1 MNNEYLKQ
9 KRVFSFSLGCDKNR
23 VDLEHLLYSL
33 KEYGFKLTDNIDEAE
48 IIFINTCAFIEPARV
63 EAIDVILTAIS
74 KKKQGIAEKII
85 VGGCLPQRNLDELKA
100 SLPEVDYFLDFKKN
114 NEIINVIENL
124 YDVKQSKLVEY
135 ATKRV
140 LTTLPHYAYLK
151 IADGCSNSCA
161 YCAIPRIRGRYRSI
175 PLEDLIKEAKDL
187 VSGGVK
193 ELIIVAQDITRYGLD
208 IGSNLIALLKELI
221 KIKDLQW
228 IRLHYLYPE
237 LVNDEL
243 LNFIKNE
250 EKICKYV
257 DIPLQHIDDTILK
270 NMNRR
275 SSENDLRCLINKIKT
290 NYPEISVRSTFIV
303 GFPGETRKQ
312 FKKLCNFLKESKL
325 ENVGFFPYFREPNT
339 KAYFYKKQI
348 PEYIK
353 RRRLKKIQ
361 NLQGDIA
368 LFNNISKIGEV
379 HKAIIDYYD
388 EVNNYF
394 VARTEFCSPDVD
406 FCVIIKDEVKVGEF
420 YNIEI
425 TDVSEIGYKGVVK

>member
-1 MNNEYLKQ
+1 MNREILLQ
-9 KRVFSFSLGCDKNR
+9 KKVFAFSLGCDKNR
-23 VDLEHLLYSL
+23 VDLEHLLYLL
-33 KEYGFKLTDNIDEAE
+33 KEYGLKLTNNIDEAE

-63 EAIDVILTAIS
+63 EAIDAILTAINM
-74 KKKQGIAEKII
+74 KKQGIAEKII
-85 VGGCLPQRNLDELKA
+85 VGGCLPQRNLDELKE
-100 SLPEVDYFLDFKKN
+100 SLPEVDYFIDFKKN
-114 NEIINVIENL
+114 NEIINVLENL
-124 YDVKQSKLVEY
+124 YDMKQSKVVECT
-135 ATKRV
+135 TKRV

-151 IADGCSNSCA
+151 ISDGCSNSCA

-175 PLEDLIKEAKDL
+175 PLDDLIKEAKEL
-187 VSGGVK
+187 VANGVK
-193 ELIIVAQDITRYGLD
+193 ELILVAQDVTRYGID
-208 IGSNLIALLKELI
+208 IGTNLLELLKELV

-257 DIPLQHIDDTILK
+257 DIPLQHIDDIVLK

-275 SSENDLRCLINKIKT
+275 SSETDLRELIKKLKT
-290 NYPEISVRSTFIV
+290 KYPEISIRSTFIV

-312 FKKLCNFLKESKL
+312 FKKLCNFLKEAKL
-325 ENVGFFPYFREPNT
+325 DNVGFFPYYREPNT
-339 KAYFYKKQI
+339 KSYFYKKQI

-368 LFNNISKIGEV
+368 LFNNITKIGEV

-420 YNIEI
+420 YNVEI
-425 TDVSEIGYKGVVK
+425 VDISPIGYKGVVK